1 MDVEPV
7 RVIGSKL
14 LVGASLDNVDPLGD
28 LELTSAL
35 EIGGIGLDKFYFLE
49 IKELALTGRQI
60 GKNNFGEV
68 GSK

>member
-1 MDVEPV
+1 MDVKPV
-7 RVIGSKL
+7 RIIGSKL

-49 IKELALTGRQI
+49 IK
-60 GKNNFGEV
+60 
-68 GSK
+68 